1 VKNKKQ
7 GKIKCRENFESYI
20 RTKILKINKKECH

>member
-7 GKIKCRENFESYI
+7 GKIKGRENFESYI
-20 RTKILKINKKECH
+20 RTKILKINKK